1 MRHLLFAT
9 GLGLGADSLRLKV
22 VEWVFWHFRAE
33 VFLMDKSI
41 NAILIHNDDNVVTVT
56 ESLQAGSVAR
66 YQKNEEV
73 VKIVT
78 LEEIP
83 KFHKI
88 AVADIEKTKPVYKY
102 GQLIGEASETIRK
115 GHHVHDHNI
124 ASPKKTR

>member
-1 MRHLLFAT
+1 
-9 GLGLGADSLRLKV
+9 
-22 VEWVFWHFRAE
+22 
-33 VFLMDKSI
+33 MDKTM

-56 ESLQAGSVAR
+56 ESLQAGSVAM

-102 GQLIGEASETIRK
+102 GQLIGEALENITK
-115 GHHVHDHNI
+115 GSHVHDHNI
-124 ASPKKTR
+124 TSPKEKS

>member
-1 MRHLLFAT
+1 
-9 GLGLGADSLRLKV
+9 
-22 VEWVFWHFRAE
+22 
-33 VFLMDKSI
+33 MDKTM

-56 ESLQAGSVAR
+56 ESLQAGSVAM

-73 VKIVT
+73 VEIVT

>member
-1 MRHLLFAT
+1 
-9 GLGLGADSLRLKV
+9 
-22 VEWVFWHFRAE
+22 
-33 VFLMDKSI
+33 MDKTM

-56 ESLQAGSVAR
+56 ESLQAGSVAM

-73 VKIVT
+73 VEIVT

-102 GQLIGEASETIRK
+102 GQLIGEALENITK
-115 GHHVHDHNI
+115 GSHVHDHNI
-124 ASPKKTR
+124 TSPK

>member
-1 MRHLLFAT
+1 
-9 GLGLGADSLRLKV
+9 
-22 VEWVFWHFRAE
+22 
-33 VFLMDKSI
+33 MDKTM

-56 ESLQAGSVAR
+56 ESLQAGSVAM

-73 VKIVT
+73 VEIVT

-102 GQLIGEASETIRK
+102 GQLIGEALENITK
-115 GHHVHDHNI
+115 GSHVHDHNI
-124 ASPKKTR
+124 TSPKKKS